1 MDLDDLFKG
10 KHRRERR
17 DDRDE
22 GWKSRGDRHPHGERY
37 SRHHGHAP
45 PAALALLRAVMA
57 RPWALAAAAGV
68 LLVVLVAGIWVSILL
83 LGYVG
88 EHGVKGLL
96 EAVLAIG
103 MRLWEGR

>member
-1 MDLDDLFKG
+1 VDLEDLFKG

-22 GWKSRGDRHPHGERY
+22 GWMSRGDRHPYGERY

-45 PAALALLRAVMA
+45 PIALALLPAVTA
-57 RPWALAAAAGV
+57 RPWFLAAAAGV

-83 LGYVG
+83 LGYIG

-96 EAVLAIG
+96 DAVLAIG